1 MRMDSRKDRAASIC
15 FGLDRQTDERSLASF
30 LRLFAA
36 RELTEVLIPRLD
48 QEEMGRIVDLLT
60 GTMRRHLTEQEYHRL
75 FLGDED
81 H

>member
-1 MRMDSRKDRAASIC
+1 MDSRKDRAASIC